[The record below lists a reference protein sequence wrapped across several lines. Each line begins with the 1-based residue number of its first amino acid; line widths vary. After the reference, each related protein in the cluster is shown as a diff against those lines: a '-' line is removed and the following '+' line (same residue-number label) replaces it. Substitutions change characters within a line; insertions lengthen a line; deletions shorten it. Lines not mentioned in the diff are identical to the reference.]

1 MEVSGGHKFTQVSAG
16 ESSSAA
22 INEKGRTYIW
32 GSYYTYTYDGSEGD
46 YEIATVE
53 YPVDTYGRP
62 HAARI
67 CVEGIA
73 SFLALDFDGR
83 AWGWG
88 SDYPG
93 KIYYNY
99 LIDYADPVEV
109 SGGHK
114 FTQVSA
120 GTNHAL
126 GLDFDGRAWAWGK
139 NSDGQ
144 LGDGTR
150 ENRTAPVEVS
160 GGHKFTQIV
169 AGGESAFGL
178 DASGIWWAWGAN
190 NFGQLGDGSKE
201 NCLTPVPVG
210 LGKIQTKMNPEQ
222 FKLERLAGFSQVVFN
237 KQDLLVSGS
246 GIIQAE
252 KTFKDSEAPFNL
264 AAGDKAV
271 FGVVKGVD
279 ATGDKLVG
287 SKHSFEAYVA
297 CTHGISVSVRGSSK
311 DSVNVD
317 ALKVTVSVDI
327 YGYRNL

>member
-1 MEVSGGHKFTQVSAG
+1 
-16 ESSSAA
+16 
-22 INEKGRTYIW
+22 
-32 GSYYTYTYDGSEGD
+32 
-46 YEIATVE
+46 
-53 YPVDTYGRP
+53 
-62 HAARI
+62 
-67 CVEGIA
+67 
-73 SFLALDFDGR
+73 
-83 AWGWG
+83 
-88 SDYPG
+88 
-93 KIYYNY
+93 
-99 LIDYADPVEV
+99 
-109 SGGHK
+109 
-114 FTQVSA
+114 
-120 GTNHAL
+120 
-126 GLDFDGRAWAWGK
+126 
-139 NSDGQ
+139 
-144 LGDGTR
+144 
-150 ENRTAPVEVS
+150 PVEVS